1 MFEGGGLGC
10 VLSVGRPAVCL
21 CWFVCLVTV
30 RRSSF
35 VGVLVD
41 ISFVGVLEFRSFRSS
56 FVQKFVRSFRS
67 SFAQKFVRSELRS
80 FRSSFVQ
87 NFVRSEGRPEVLLKF
102 LPSFQPSF
110 LPSFLPPFVRLL
122 VRSFVPAFSPHHSGK
137 SSESP
142 HTV

>member
-41 ISFVGVLEFRSFRSS
+41 ISFVGVLEFCSFRSS

-67 SFAQKFVRSELRS
+67 SFVRSEVRS
-80 FRSSFVQ
+80 FRSSFVRSEVRSLRSSFAQ
-87 NFVRSEGRPEVLLKF
+87 NFVRSE
-102 LPSFQPSF
+102 
-110 LPSFLPPFVRLL
+110 
-122 VRSFVPAFSPHHSGK
+122 VRSFRTSFVQKVVPKFF
-137 SSESP
+137 
-142 HTV
+142 